1 MQYSVK
7 KSTHSKNF
15 YWIYE
20 YFSDGDQTKDVFG
33 PVHIDDLAGLRDQ
46 LTAVIQAKAA
56 ADLVAQELQELEEMA
71 DNDKPEIRDCYS
83 CHGMD
88 GAGFCQI
95 GGC

>member
-7 KSTHSKNF
+7 KSTHSNNF

-20 YFSDGDQTKDVFG
+20 YFSDGDRTNDVFG

-46 LTAVIQAKAA
+46 LTAVIQAKAT
-56 ADLVAQELQELEEMA
+56 ADLVAQEIA
-71 DNDKPEIRDCYS
+71 DNEEAELRDCEN
-83 CHGMD
+83 CTTLD
-88 GAGFCQI
+88 GAGMCQI